1 MRPSSG
7 VSGSA
12 TDPVV
17 VRAGEEVPFERL
29 VAELDDIGYARTDRV
44 ESRGE
49 LAVRGG
55 VIDVFPAQADDAV
68 RIDFWGDYVEELRVF
83 SIGSQR
89 SMGAVDEM
97 AAYPAREF
105 RPDEKVRAA
114 ARTLASAEPWAASG
128 WDRIAEGVRFAGM
141 ESWLPWLAP
150 PRNFL
155 DELPESGAVILLD
168 PVQTLARAGGLVEE
182 ESDLAE
188 ALADTWGGGAF
199 PRPAPAAP
207 VPRPGRFPA
216 RPAPRVPVSCRQ
228 TGGPPHRGGRF
239 GRRPRRPGGGGPGPD
254 AVDSRRDRCG
264 AGHGRSPG
272 RSPGVEGPG

>member
-1 MRPSSG
+1 MRHRLAGAPAG
-7 VSGSA
+7 LVVVTAVRAAVQRVSGSA

-105 RPDEKVRAA
+105 RPVR
-114 ARTLASAEPWAASG
+114 R
-128 WDRIAEGVRFAGM
+128 
-141 ESWLPWLAP
+141 
-150 PRNFL
+150 
-155 DELPESGAVILLD
+155 
-168 PVQTLARAGGLVEE
+168 
-182 ESDLAE
+182 
-188 ALADTWGGGAF
+188 
-199 PRPAPAAP
+199 
-207 VPRPGRFPA
+207 
-216 RPAPRVPVSCRQ
+216 
-228 TGGPPHRGGRF
+228 
-239 GRRPRRPGGGGPGPD
+239 
-254 AVDSRRDRCG
+254 
-264 AGHGRSPG
+264 
-272 RSPGVEGPG
+272 